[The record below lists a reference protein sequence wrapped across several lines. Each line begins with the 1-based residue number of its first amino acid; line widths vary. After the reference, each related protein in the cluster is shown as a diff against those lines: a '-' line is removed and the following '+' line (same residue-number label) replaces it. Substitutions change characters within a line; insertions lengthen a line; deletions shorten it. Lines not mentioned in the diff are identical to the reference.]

1 MRVGIESIVLPPAAS
16 GQAIALYNLLKDI
29 PNELFFFISSKCFE
43 FERPTDS
50 TKRLNVQYH
59 RVYRA
64 PWRFERVLLYFY
76 CKFWKSPLLWYAKII
91 SWQIKRILKQEKA
104 EAIIAC
110 TADYL
115 EPYSSFCAARSMKIP
130 FILYAFDDYVSQHW
144 IDKLTRIFSKNYG
157 PILIKEADL
166 VIAPNEFLQKSYYQK
181 YGILPIVIHNP
192 IDLKIYNDLK
202 PNIFEP
208 PKDLD
213 QRKNKIKIVYTGA
226 IYEAHYSAF
235 SNLLKAIQKIPEL
248 NIQLHIYSEF
258 SKENLIAN
266 GIKGPVIFHSSIKIF
281 EVAQIQVHADILF
294 LPLAFSSK
302 YPDDIMRT
310 ASPMK
315 MGEYLASGVPILVHA
330 PSDSYVSWYFTQYNC
345 GVVVDDDD
353 PEKLAIAIKS
363 LINDSDFRNGIVKNA
378 RERAI
383 IDFSLDNAQD
393 HFKKILTQMSIPKTS
408 AV

>member
-1 MRVGIESIVLPPAAS
+1 
-16 GQAIALYNLLKDI
+16 
-29 PNELFFFISSKCFE
+29 
-43 FERPTDS
+43 
-50 TKRLNVQYH
+50 
-59 RVYRA
+59 
-64 PWRFERVLLYFY
+64 
-76 CKFWKSPLLWYAKII
+76 
-91 SWQIKRILKQEKA
+91 
-104 EAIIAC
+104 
-110 TADYL
+110 
-115 EPYSSFCAARSMKIP
+115 MKIP